1 MVSCLPSPQPQLH
14 FTSSPSLSLPFFFS
28 SLFFLYAVS
37 LSSIFLLFL
46 SFSPFHPLFP
56 LSPLYLCWHSVRS
69 PLTWPE
75 LPPSFHPPSSTTER
89 YYGRPADILP
99 DFFVSSLG
107 LFPLVTPSFFSSS
120 LIALSF
126 VVDFLSPSAGLKPCV
141 CPLSSIP

>member
-56 LSPLYLCWHSVRS
+56 LSPL
-69 PLTWPE
+69 
-75 LPPSFHPPSSTTER
+75 LPVL
-89 YYGRPADILP
+89 AL